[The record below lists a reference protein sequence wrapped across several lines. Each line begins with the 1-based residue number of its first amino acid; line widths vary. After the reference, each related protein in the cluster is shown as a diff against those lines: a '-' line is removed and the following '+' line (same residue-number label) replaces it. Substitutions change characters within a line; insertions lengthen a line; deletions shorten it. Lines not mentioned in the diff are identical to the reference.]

1 MKRRPP
7 RLAAF
12 FISNCEMS
20 PFGPD
25 ADLVQRQLLCCATAP
40 SPRRVRIFLAEK
52 GLTVPTVQVDLRN
65 GEQFTPAFRSLNP
78 DCMVPV
84 LELDSGA
91 AITDIIAICRYFE
104 ELHPDPPLMGRSAEE
119 RAVIES
125 WLRRIEWD
133 GIYAAQEAFRNA
145 TPGLKGRALPGPV
158 SLEQIPALAERGRLR
173 LQHFFAWLDTRLA
186 DNEFVCGPHFT
197 IADISGMVAVD
208 FSAWAKLRP
217 PEHLAH
223 LQRWYKDVS
232 MRPSAGSGLR
242 ITARALLTLS
252 WHIADD
258 VLVASKVRYVVK
270 PLTGTQPRPVS
281 GIG

>member
-1 MKRRPP
+1 MK
-7 RLAAF
+7 LY
-12 FISNCEMS
+12 
-20 PFGPD
+20 D
-25 ADLVQRQLLCCATAP
+25 CATAP

-52 GLTVPTVQVDLRN
+52 GLTVPTVQVDLRG
-65 GEQFTPAFRSLNP
+65 GEQFTPAFRALNP

-91 AITDIIAICRYFE
+91 AITDIIAICRYLE
-104 ELHPDPPLMGRSAEE
+104 ELHPDPRLMGRTAEE

-158 SLEQIPALAERGRLR
+158 FLEQIPALAERGRLR
-173 LQHFFAWLDTRLA
+173 LQHFFAWLDARLA
-186 DNEFVCGPHFT
+186 DNEFVCGPHFS

-217 PEHLAH
+217 PEHLGH

-232 MRPSAGSGLR
+232 TRPSAK
-242 ITARALLTLS
+242 A
-252 WHIADD
+252 
-258 VLVASKVRYVVK
+258 
-270 PLTGTQPRPVS
+270 
-281 GIG
+281 

>member
-1 MKRRPP
+1 MK
-7 RLAAF
+7 F
-12 FISNCEMS
+12 Y
-20 PFGPD
+20 D
-25 ADLVQRQLLCCATAP
+25 CATAP

-65 GEQFTPAFRSLNP
+65 GEQFTPAFRALNP

-104 ELHPDPPLMGRSAEE
+104 ALHPDPPLMGRSAEE

-125 WLRRIEWD
+125 WLRRVEWD
-133 GIYAAQEAFRNA
+133 GIYAAQEAFRNGA
-145 TPGLKGRALPGPV
+145 PGLTGPV

-173 LQHFFAWLDTRLA
+173 LQHFFAWLDARLA

-217 PEHLAH
+217 PEHLGH
-223 LQRWYKDVS
+223 LQRWYKGVS
-232 MRPSAGSGLR
+232 TRPSAK
-242 ITARALLTLS
+242 A
-252 WHIADD
+252 
-258 VLVASKVRYVVK
+258 
-270 PLTGTQPRPVS
+270 
-281 GIG
+281 

>member
-1 MKRRPP
+1 MANLGARV
-7 RLAAF
+7 A
-12 FISNCEMS
+12 S
-20 PFGPD
+20 D
-25 ADLVQRQLLCCATAP
+25 AIATAP

-65 GEQFTPAFRSLNP
+65 GEQFTPAFRALNP

-104 ELHPDPPLMGRSAEE
+104 ELHPDPPLMGRTADE
-119 RAVIES
+119 RAIIES

-133 GIYAAQEAFRNA
+133 GIYVAQEAFRNSP
-145 TPGLKGRALPGPV
+145 PGLKGRALPGPI

-173 LQHFFAWLDTRLA
+173 LQHFFSWLDARLS
-186 DNEFVCGPHFT
+186 DNNFVCGPDFT

-208 FSAWAKLRP
+208 FSAWAKLKP
-217 PEHLAH
+217 PEHLDN

-232 MRPSAGSGLR
+232 TRPSAK
-242 ITARALLTLS
+242 A
-252 WHIADD
+252 
-258 VLVASKVRYVVK
+258 
-270 PLTGTQPRPVS
+270 
-281 GIG
+281 

>member
-1 MKRRPP
+1 MK
-7 RLAAF
+7 F
-12 FISNCEMS
+12 YDC
-20 PFGPD
+20 
-25 ADLVQRQLLCCATAP
+25 VTAP

-65 GEQFTPAFRSLNP
+65 GEQFTPAFRALNP

-84 LELDSGA
+84 LELDSGV

-158 SLEQIPALAERGRLR
+158 SLEQIPAVPIVNPIRWQLIENRAMLLLDVRFVPTDLWGGDRSATVARNARGRNSGAEAAN
-173 LQHFFAWLDTRLA
+173 QCTAAWQPQETSLW
-186 DNEFVCGPHFT
+186 
-197 IADISGMVAVD
+197 VD
-208 FSAWAKLRP
+208 
-217 PEHLAH
+217 
-223 LQRWYKDVS
+223 
-232 MRPSAGSGLR
+232 
-242 ITARALLTLS
+242 
-252 WHIADD
+252 
-258 VLVASKVRYVVK
+258 
-270 PLTGTQPRPVS
+270 
-281 GIG
+281 